1 MILPALDLEPALAAE
16 HAEQR
21 RPYHGAAVAR
31 EAVRRP
37 RDVLQVAQLQP
48 AAGGEAVGRHGA
60 GPGPP
65 VPASGQQ
72 QDLRRAVNEVSR
84 KETNELIRIREY
96 RPTTW
101 AFLLGPAGGNS
112 LLFLSPKATHKK
124 SYLLP

>member
-1 MILPALDLEPALAAE
+1 MFRIERKGWKELVLTIHRHRRHLILPALDLKSALSAE

-48 AAGGEAVGRHGA
+48 APGGEAVGRHGA

-72 QDLRRAVNEVSR
+72 QDLARAVNEVSR
-84 KETNELIRIREY
+84 KKT
-96 RPTTW
+96 
-101 AFLLGPAGGNS
+101 
-112 LLFLSPKATHKK
+112 
-124 SYLLP
+124 